1 MPCEDGNFM
10 IWMSDRRQS
19 CRIDHPPAM
28 RCGCASPARPLTG
41 TATPPPCAW
50 NWARGRATAPSTWP
64 SPALRCGK
72 DGARRA
78 AGAPGCDGARSPS
91 ERPTTPLWTAPMPAA
106 KAPLRGDGLGS
117 RGLGSRYCQHTGT
130 QAHVIVDTLSGSA
143 IVQSVTSVV
152 ENAALTVPAGGN
164 CPLPGGAQLARFLP
178 PPPRGP
184 PPSPST

>member
-1 MPCEDGNFM
+1 MAVVDEECLLEKVSANQSHYWRIGLVRSKVDAHPPVNVNVRLQRGAREMPCEDGNFM

-28 RCGCASPARPLTG
+28 RCGCASPARPSTG

-72 DGARRA
+72 GGARRA

-91 ERPTTPLWTAPMPAA
+91 ERPTTPLWTAWMPAA

-117 RGLGSRYCQHTGT
+117 RGLGSRYCHQHTGT
-130 QAHVIVDTLSGSA
+130 CYG
-143 IVQSVTSVV
+143 
-152 ENAALTVPAGGN
+152 
-164 CPLPGGAQLARFLP
+164 
-178 PPPRGP
+178 
-184 PPSPST
+184 